1 MEEEREQG
9 ADIIVLKDEEGRDV
23 RFEFLDLLEYDGEEY
38 VILMQE
44 DDDSGEVVILR
55 LEGEDET
62 FEFKRAF
69 NLLLQFSHTGI
80 YFMIWI
86 LYPISRLPSW
96 NRSSIGFEGE

>member
-1 MEEEREQG
+1 MEEELEQG

-55 LEGEDET
+55 LEGEDE
-62 FEFKRAF
+62 
-69 NLLLQFSHTGI
+69 
-80 YFMIWI
+80 
-86 LYPISRLPSW
+86 
-96 NRSSIGFEGE
+96 EGEDYVAVEDEETLDQVYELVRKKHRDDYHFIDE

>member
-23 RFEFLDLLEYDGEEY
+23 RFEFQDLLEYDGEEY

-55 LEGEDET
+55 LEGEDE
-62 FEFKRAF
+62 
-69 NLLLQFSHTGI
+69 
-80 YFMIWI
+80 
-86 LYPISRLPSW
+86 
-96 NRSSIGFEGE
+96 EGEDYVAVKTRKPWTRYMSSSGKSTGMITILSMNKFRLYA

>member
-1 MEEEREQG
+1 MEEELEQG

-55 LEGEDET
+55 LEGEDE
-62 FEFKRAF
+62 
-69 NLLLQFSHTGI
+69 
-80 YFMIWI
+80 
-86 LYPISRLPSW
+86 
-96 NRSSIGFEGE
+96 EGEDYVAVEDEETLDQVYELFRKKHRDDYHFIDE

>member
-1 MEEEREQG
+1 MEEELEQG

-55 LEGEDET
+55 LEGEDE
-62 FEFKRAF
+62 
-69 NLLLQFSHTGI
+69 
-80 YFMIWI
+80 
-86 LYPISRLPSW
+86 
-96 NRSSIGFEGE
+96 EGEDYVAVEDEETLDQIYELFRKKHRDDYHFIDE

>member
-55 LEGEDET
+55 LEGEDE
-62 FEFKRAF
+62 
-69 NLLLQFSHTGI
+69 
-80 YFMIWI
+80 
-86 LYPISRLPSW
+86 
-96 NRSSIGFEGE
+96 EGEDYVAVEDAETLDQVYELFRKKHRDDYHFIDE

>member
-1 MEEEREQG
+1 MEEELEQG

-55 LEGEDET
+55 LEGEDE
-62 FEFKRAF
+62 
-69 NLLLQFSHTGI
+69 
-80 YFMIWI
+80 
-86 LYPISRLPSW
+86 
-96 NRSSIGFEGE
+96 EGEDYVAVEDEETLDQVYELFRTKHRDDYHFIDE

>member
-1 MEEEREQG
+1 MEEELEQG

-55 LEGEDET
+55 LEGEDE
-62 FEFKRAF
+62 
-69 NLLLQFSHTGI
+69 
-80 YFMIWI
+80 
-86 LYPISRLPSW
+86 
-96 NRSSIGFEGE
+96 EGEDYVAVEDEETLDQVYELFRQKHRDDYHFIDE

>member
-1 MEEEREQG
+1 MEEELEQG

-55 LEGEDET
+55 LEGEDE
-62 FEFKRAF
+62 EGGGLRRCGRRG
-69 NLLLQFSHTGI
+69 NPGPGI
-80 YFMIWI
+80 
-86 LYPISRLPSW
+86 
-96 NRSSIGFEGE
+96 

>member
-1 MEEEREQG
+1 MEEELEQG

-55 LEGEDET
+55 LEGEDE
-62 FEFKRAF
+62 
-69 NLLLQFSHTGI
+69 
-80 YFMIWI
+80 
-86 LYPISRLPSW
+86 
-96 NRSSIGFEGE
+96 EGEDYVAVEDEETLDQVYELFRKKHRDDYHFIEE

>member
-1 MEEEREQG
+1 MEEELEQG

-55 LEGEDET
+55 LEGEDE
-62 FEFKRAF
+62 
-69 NLLLQFSHTGI
+69 
-80 YFMIWI
+80 
-86 LYPISRLPSW
+86 
-96 NRSSIGFEGE
+96 EGEDYIAVEDEETLDQVYELFRKKHRDDYHFIDE

>member
-1 MEEEREQG
+1 MEEELEQG

-55 LEGEDET
+55 LEGEDE
-62 FEFKRAF
+62 
-69 NLLLQFSHTGI
+69 
-80 YFMIWI
+80 
-86 LYPISRLPSW
+86 
-96 NRSSIGFEGE
+96 EGEDYVAVEDAETLDQVYELFREKHRDDYHFIDE

>member
-1 MEEEREQG
+1 MEEELEQS

-55 LEGEDET
+55 LEGEDE
-62 FEFKRAF
+62 
-69 NLLLQFSHTGI
+69 
-80 YFMIWI
+80 
-86 LYPISRLPSW
+86 
-96 NRSSIGFEGE
+96 EGEDYVAVEDEETLDQVYELFRKKHRDDYHFIDE

>member
-1 MEEEREQG
+1 MEEELEQG

-55 LEGEDET
+55 LEGEDE
-62 FEFKRAF
+62 
-69 NLLLQFSHTGI
+69 
-80 YFMIWI
+80 
-86 LYPISRLPSW
+86 
-96 NRSSIGFEGE
+96 EGEDYVAVEDEETLDQVYERFRKKHRDDYHFIDE

>member
-1 MEEEREQG
+1 MEEELEQG

-55 LEGEDET
+55 LEGEDE
-62 FEFKRAF
+62 
-69 NLLLQFSHTGI
+69 
-80 YFMIWI
+80 
-86 LYPISRLPSW
+86 
-96 NRSSIGFEGE
+96 EGEDYVAVEDEETLDQVYDLFRKKHRDDYHFIDE

>member
-1 MEEEREQG
+1 MEEELEQG

-55 LEGEDET
+55 LEGEDE
-62 FEFKRAF
+62 
-69 NLLLQFSHTGI
+69 
-80 YFMIWI
+80 
-86 LYPISRLPSW
+86 
-96 NRSSIGFEGE
+96 EGEDYVAVEDEETLDRVYELFRKKHRDDYHFIDE

>member
-1 MEEEREQG
+1 MEEELEQG

-55 LEGEDET
+55 LEGEDE
-62 FEFKRAF
+62 
-69 NLLLQFSHTGI
+69 
-80 YFMIWI
+80 
-86 LYPISRLPSW
+86 
-96 NRSSIGFEGE
+96 EGEDYVTVEDEETLDQVYELFRKKHRDDYHFIDE

>member
-1 MEEEREQG
+1 MEGELEQG

-55 LEGEDET
+55 LEGEDE
-62 FEFKRAF
+62 
-69 NLLLQFSHTGI
+69 
-80 YFMIWI
+80 
-86 LYPISRLPSW
+86 
-96 NRSSIGFEGE
+96 EGEDYVAVEDAETLDQVYELFREKHRDDYHFIDE

>member
-1 MEEEREQG
+1 MEEKLEQG

-55 LEGEDET
+55 LEGEDE
-62 FEFKRAF
+62 
-69 NLLLQFSHTGI
+69 
-80 YFMIWI
+80 
-86 LYPISRLPSW
+86 
-96 NRSSIGFEGE
+96 EGEDYVAVEDEETLDQVYELFRKKHRDDYHFIDE